1 MMHRFGS
8 QPLSLEPY
16 AGASVQLRKEIGV
29 GFAQPLAQYVS
40 KEMMV
45 AVPSP
50 LFVQRDHEQV
60 RVLEVLQGFLAV
72 IPGGH
77 RVTERAAHPVEDGGL
92 EQEGPQRFRLARE
105 QLFDQV

>member
-1 MMHRFGS
+1 MMNRFGG

-45 AVPSP
+45 AVPSA
-50 LFVQRDHEQV
+50 LIIQRDHEQV
-60 RVLEVLQGFLAV
+60 CVLKVL
-72 IPGGH
+72 
-77 RVTERAAHPVEDGGL
+77 
-92 EQEGPQRFRLARE
+92 
-105 QLFDQV
+105 